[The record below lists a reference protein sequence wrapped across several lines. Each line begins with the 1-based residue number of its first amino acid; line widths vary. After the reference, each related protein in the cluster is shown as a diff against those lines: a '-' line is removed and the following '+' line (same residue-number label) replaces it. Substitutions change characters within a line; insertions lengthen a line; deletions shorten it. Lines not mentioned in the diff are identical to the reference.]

1 MIPEILSE
9 IFVQCLQ
16 PSDRL
21 WDLTVTPSLTPK
33 TTPLY
38 LGQICSSWR
47 MVALSTPEL
56 WATFIMDDDDYYG
69 NRILRRGAKDE
80 WFCRS
85 AGYPLSLGIFWIH
98 GGWTDWINQVD
109 SIPPLSHRLDT
120 AIFDT
125 KLSHIKKFAAI
136 RSHLSQLRHLGL
148 RLQNDH
154 QPPIAPM
161 LDIFEEAPRLQSLA
175 ISAAWQGWYE
185 NLTNI
190 RITALKLPWS
200 QSTCLQLRG
209 SSRRYFGN
217 SSKMR
222 QPFTLCVSRC

>member
-1 MIPEILSE
+1 MP
-9 IFVQCLQ
+9 
-16 PSDRL
+16 DRL

-80 WFCRS
+80 WFSRS

-98 GGWTDWINQVD
+98 DGWTDWINQVD
-109 SIPPLSHRLDT
+109 SITPLSHRWDT

-161 LDIFEEAPRLQSLA
+161 LDIRGGSAPSKSCHFSSLA
-175 ISAAWQGWYE
+175 GLVREPHKYPDYCLEVALESI
-185 NLTNI
+185 NLPPTSGVVSKI
-190 RITALKLPWS
+190 LWKFFEDAPPFHTMYITMLNGP
-200 QSTCLQLRG
+200 
-209 SSRRYFGN
+209 
-217 SSKMR
+217 
-222 QPFTLCVSRC
+222 